1 MFLLGFCVFN
11 AVNDAIVF
19 TGISFTPFFW
29 GETSSWNST
38 LEKKNFCV
46 REMAVEVGYSL
57 VVLGTTW
64 GTFRVYPYNRDV
76 AIIFLSTECAAS
88 FCSRVYC
95 VWLSGG
101 YIRQRC
107 VVNSNSLNPSH
118 ERLVRLNVKVITC
131 CAPVCLKNEMNLS
144 LSFGLTTIPTSFC
157 GRSVL
162 TLKFEFLSIIWLFP
176 SFYLRLLRLDAST
189 T

>member
-11 AVNDAIVF
+11 AVNDAIIF
-19 TGISFTPFFW
+19 TGISFTPPFQ
-29 GETSSWNST
+29 GKQVPGT
-38 LEKKNFCV
+38 LHWKKNCV

-57 VVLGTTW
+57 VVLGATW

-76 AIIFLSTECAAS
+76 AIFLLSTECAAS
-88 FCSRVYC
+88 FSCSWVYC

-107 VVNSNSLNPSH
+107 VVNSNSLNPSI
-118 ERLVRLNVKVITC
+118 ERLVRLNVKVVTC
-131 CAPVCLKNEMNLS
+131 CAPVCLKMKLILS

-162 TLKFEFLSIIWLFP
+162 TLKFEFLSIIWFLP
-176 SFYLRLLRLDAST
+176 SIYLRL
-189 T
+189 